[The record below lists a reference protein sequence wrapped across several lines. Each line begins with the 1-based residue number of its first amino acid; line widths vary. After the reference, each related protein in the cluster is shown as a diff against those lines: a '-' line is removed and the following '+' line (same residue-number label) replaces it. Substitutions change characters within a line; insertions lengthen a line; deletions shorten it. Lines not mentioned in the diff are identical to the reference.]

1 MYSIMGGGEI
11 RVPDGVDVQVSNFA
25 LMGGNGVTLGDEVAP
40 PGSPTI
46 HIRLASIMGGAD
58 VARGRKPTKEERRQE
73 RRLRKARGRDLGP

>member
-46 HIRLASIMGGAD
+46 HIRLVSIMGGAD